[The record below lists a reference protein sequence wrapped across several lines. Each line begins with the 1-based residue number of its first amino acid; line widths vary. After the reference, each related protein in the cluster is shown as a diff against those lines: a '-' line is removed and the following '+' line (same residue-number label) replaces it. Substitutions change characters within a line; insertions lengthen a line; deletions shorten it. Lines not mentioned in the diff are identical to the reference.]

1 MQNQFQHCACPHPNL
16 PPAGEGVKKTVT
28 LTPELFRLILAQI
41 CLHACMAGTR
51 MAAPLL
57 ALQQGYSPAAVGVL
71 LALFALMQVFL
82 ALPAGRF
89 ADRHGLKRPVSY
101 SVLAACLGA
110 GLAVA
115 FPVFPVLCLSAL
127 LTGGATGAAV
137 IALQRHVGRAA
148 NGATELRQVF
158 SWLSIGPALSNFVGP
173 FSAGLLIDHAGPAA
187 GSLWGYRAAFL
198 LMAVLPLAS
207 WYLVQRTRELPPVL
221 NPSGAHQPKAWDLLR
236 NAKFRRLMLVNWF
249 LSSCWDVHTF
259 VVPVL
264 GFERGISAS
273 VIGAILG
280 AFALAAAAIRVVMP
294 LVAAHLSEWKVLV
307 VAMLTTAVLFV
318 AYPLMPS
325 ALAMGVCSILL
336 GFALGTVQPMIMSM
350 LHQITPEARHGE
362 ALGLRLMVINASS
375 VLMPVLFGTAG
386 AVAGVAVVFWA
397 TGAVVGLGSRAA
409 WQLKT
414 SAHKS

>member
-1 MQNQFQHCACPHPNL
+1 MS
-16 PPAGEGVKKTVT
+16 
-28 LTPELFRLILAQI
+28 PELARLIFAQI

-57 ALQQGYSPAAVGVL
+57 ALKQGYSPAAVGVL
-71 LALFALMQVFL
+71 LALFALTQVFL

-89 ADRHGLKRPVSY
+89 ADRHGLRKPVSF
-101 SVLAACLGA
+101 SVLSACTGA

-115 FPVFPVLCLSAL
+115 FPIFPVLCLSAL

-148 NGATELRQVF
+148 SGSTHLRQVF
-158 SWLSIGPALSNFVGP
+158 SWLAIGPAVSNFVGP
-173 FSAGLLIDHAGPAA
+173 FSAGLLIDHAGSSA
-187 GSLWGYRAAFL
+187 GSLLGYRAAFL

-207 WYLVQRTRELPPVL
+207 WFLVQRTRELPPVL
-221 NPSGAHQPKAWDLLR
+221 AQTDGKAPRAWDLLR
-236 NAKFRRLMLVNWF
+236 EPSFRRLMLVNWF

-273 VIGAILG
+273 VIGSILG
-280 AFALAAAAIRVVMP
+280 AFALAAAAIRLVMP
-294 LVAAHLSEWKVLV
+294 LLAAHLREYKVLV
-307 VAMLTTAVLFV
+307 AAMLSTAVLFGI
-318 AYPLMPS
+318 YPLMPS
-325 ALAMGVCSILL
+325 ALAMGVCSVLL

-362 ALGLRLMVINASS
+362 ALGLRLMLINASS
-375 VLMPVLFGTAG
+375 VAMPVLFGTAG

-397 TGAVVGLGSRAA
+397 TGAVVGLGARAA
-409 WQLKT
+409 WGLRADKT
-414 SAHKS
+414 S

>member
-1 MQNQFQHCACPHPNL
+1 MS
-16 PPAGEGVKKTVT
+16 T
-28 LTPELFRLILAQI
+28 ELARLILAQV

-71 LALFALMQVFL
+71 LALFSVTQVFL

-89 ADRHGLKRPVSY
+89 ADRNGLKRPVGF
-101 SVLAACLGA
+101 SVLAASTGA

-115 FPVFPVLCLSAL
+115 FPVFPVLCFSAL

-137 IALQRHVGRAA
+137 ISLQRHVGRAA
-148 NGATELRQVF
+148 NGATQLRQVF
-158 SWLSIGPALSNFVGP
+158 SWLSIGPAASNFVGP

-198 LMAVLPLAS
+198 LMAVLPMATWL
-207 WYLVQRTRELPPVL
+207 LVQGTRELPPVVATTDA
-221 NPSGAHQPKAWDLLR
+221 GQPKTWDLLR
-236 NAKFRRLMLVNWF
+236 KPKFRRLMLVNWF

-273 VIGAILG
+273 VIGSILG
-280 AFALAAAAIRVVMP
+280 AFALAAAAIRLVMP
-294 LVAAHLSEWKVLV
+294 LLASHLREWKVLV
-307 VAMLTTAVLFV
+307 VAMLATATLFAV
-318 AYPLMPS
+318 YPLMPS
-325 ALAMGVCSILL
+325 ALAMGLCSILL
-336 GFALGTVQPMIMSM
+336 GFSLGTVQPMIMSM
-350 LHQITPEARHGE
+350 LHQITPAARHGE

-375 VLMPVLFGTAG
+375 VAMPILFGSAG
-386 AVAGVAVVFWA
+386 AVAGVAMVFWA
-397 TGAVVGLGSRAA
+397 TGAVVGLGARAA
-409 WQLKT
+409 WRLDPD
-414 SAHKS
+414 

>member
-1 MQNQFQHCACPHPNL
+1 MS
-16 PPAGEGVKKTVT
+16 
-28 LTPELFRLILAQI
+28 PELARLILAQI

-71 LALFALMQVFL
+71 LALFALSQVFL

-89 ADRHGLKRPVSY
+89 ADQYGLKRPVSF
-101 SVLAACLGA
+101 SVLAACTGA

-127 LTGGATGAAV
+127 LTGGATGVAV
-137 IALQRHVGRAA
+137 ITLQRHVGRAA
-148 NGATELRQVF
+148 NGATQLRKVF
-158 SWLSIGPALSNFVGP
+158 SWLSIGPAVSNFVGP
-173 FSAGLLIDHAGPAA
+173 FSAGLLIDHAGPIE

-198 LMAVLPLAS
+198 LMAILPLAS
-207 WYLVQRTRELPPVL
+207 WFLVQRTRELAPVVATH
-221 NPSGAHQPKAWDLLR
+221 NGKQPKAWDLLR
-236 NAKFRRLMLVNWF
+236 DTQFRRLMMVNWF

-273 VIGAILG
+273 VIGSILG
-280 AFALAAAAIRVVMP
+280 AFALAAAAIRLVMP
-294 LVAAHLSEWKVLV
+294 LVAAHLREWKVLV
-307 VAMLTTAVLFV
+307 IAMLATALLFG
-318 AYPLMPS
+318 AYPFMGT
-325 ALAMGVCSILL
+325 ALAMGVCSVLL

-362 ALGLRLMVINASS
+362 ALGLRLMAINASS

-386 AVAGVAVVFWA
+386 AVAGVALVFWV
-397 TGAVVGLGSRAA
+397 TGGVVGLGARVA
-409 WQLKT
+409 WLLKT
-414 SAHKS
+414 STHK